1 MSTQP
6 ARHVLDE
13 KFEAESGSFAMT
25 GIQAL
30 VRLPVNVRLADRRAG
45 RRTAAYISGYEGSP
59 LGGYD
64 LALSRQGSLLSAL
77 DIVFQPGV
85 NEELAATAVQ
95 GTQLAS
101 TLDDRRFEGVTGY
114 WYGKSPGV
122 DRASDALRH
131 ANLGGTHHQGGALA
145 IVGDDPAAKSSTVPG
160 ASELILADLGIPVLY
175 PADAQEA
182 LDLGHH
188 AVHLSRVSGLWS
200 ALKVVTAV
208 ADGSTVVDVAVDRVV
223 PVVPELLVDGKAFR
237 HEPTSRLLQ
246 PRLTGLERSRNG
258 PRLEL
263 ATRYARAN
271 GLNQVAGCRSGAR
284 IGIVAAGKTWLD
296 LVQALDQLGLD
307 DAELERRG
315 VRLLHLRMVYPLDGH
330 LVRDFAA
337 GLSELV
343 IVEEKRSFLE
353 QAFKSEL
360 YGVAG
365 APVVTGKR
373 EPRGGTL
380 LSDAGELAP
389 DDIAQALSARLID
402 HGDFPSVAQ
411 WVRAREQRG
420 RVRAMLPLVANTHR
434 TPYFCSGCPHSRSV
448 RPPEGVSVG
457 GGIGCHA
464 LVLTMAPEQV
474 GEVMGLTQMGGEGA
488 QWNGVFPFVQ
498 RDHIVQ
504 NIGDGT
510 FHHSGSLAVRAAV
523 ASGAHITFKLLH
535 NSAVAMTGGQS
546 ATGAMAVPEIA
557 RALTAEG
564 VAKIIVTTEEPAS
577 YRRRALPNGVE
588 VWRQER
594 LIEAQ
599 ERLAETPGVTV
610 LIHDQECATE
620 LRRKRKRGL
629 APTPDKKVL
638 INERVCEGCGD
649 CGAVSNCLSVRP
661 VPTEF
666 GRKTRIDQASCNADY
681 SCLDG
686 NCPSFMTVVPSRRP
700 KKSRPMKGAADLDP
714 TNLPEPARQPLEG
727 SHTTRILGI
736 GGSGVVTLSQVLST
750 AAVGAGLSVRSLD
763 QTGLAQKGGAV
774 VSDVKVSA
782 TPFEAAG
789 KAADG
794 EVDLY
799 LGADI
804 LVAADEA
811 QLKAASPE
819 RTTAVVSVSEV
830 PTGAM
835 VVDVNTHFPSQE
847 RLRGRIAAATRPGES
862 TFLDAR
868 ELSTALWGEDQY
880 AGLLLLGIA
889 YQRGSMP
896 LPADAIED
904 AVRTNGVKVD
914 ANLSAFRHGRL
925 YVVDRLAFEDRVASR
940 RPVVAEVKGLTP
952 RQQALVD
959 SVGAESG
966 SELETILSTRVVE
979 LVKYQNERYA
989 RTYVEFVRR
998 IAVAEAARL
1007 HDSTALTEAV
1017 ATHLYKLMAYKD
1029 EYEVSRLILTSG
1041 RSLAAER
1048 FGEGVTVRYRLHPP
1062 VLKALGMDRKISL
1075 GRWAEPGFMALAGMR
1090 RLRGTPLDPFGR
1102 TEVRRTEREL
1112 VSQYVAVVGRLAE
1125 VVDEENFPT
1134 VLSIVSLPDVVRG
1147 YEEVKMASVER
1158 YRARLE
1164 ELLEELSAP
1173 LPGAVSSSA
1182 PAAR

>member
-1 MSTQP
+1 MNL
-6 ARHVLDE
+6 R
-13 KFEAESGSFAMT
+13 
-25 GIQAL
+25 
-30 VRLPVNVRLADRRAG
+30 RADQRAG

-64 LALSRQGSLLSAL
+64 LALSRQAALLSDL

-101 TLDDRRFEGVTGY
+101 TLDDRRYEGVTGY

-175 PADAQEA
+175 PADPQEA
-182 LDLGHH
+182 LDLGQH

-208 ADGSTVVDVAVDRVV
+208 ADGSTVVDVGLDRVT
-223 PVVPELLVDGKAFR
+223 PELPELLVDGKPYR
-237 HEPTSRLLQ
+237 HEPTTRLLQ
-246 PRLTGLERSRNG
+246 PHLTGLERSRNG
-258 PRLEL
+258 ARLQL
-263 ATRYARAN
+263 ATLYARAN
-271 GLNQVAGCRSGAR
+271 ALNEVSGCHSGAR
-284 IGIVAAGKTWLD
+284 VGIVASGKTWLD
-296 LVQALDQLGLD
+296 LMQALDQLGLD
-307 DAELERRG
+307 QAELEHRG
-315 VRLLHLRMVYPLDGH
+315 VRLLHLRMVFPLDGQ
-330 LVRDFAA
+330 LVREFAA

-353 QAFKSEL
+353 QAFKNEL
-360 YGVAG
+360 YGLSG

-373 EPRGGTL
+373 DPRGVAL
-380 LSDAGELAP
+380 LSDAGELGP
-389 DDIAQALSARLID
+389 DDIALALSTRLSD
-402 HGDFPSVAQ
+402 HGDFPSIAEWLRV
-411 WVRAREQRG
+411 REQRG
-420 RVRAMLPLVANTHR
+420 RVRAMLPIVANTHR

-464 LVLTMAPEQV
+464 LVLSMGAEQV
-474 GEVMGLTQMGGEGA
+474 GDVMGLTQMGGEGA
-488 QWNGVFPFVQ
+488 QWNGVFPFVD
-498 RDHIVQ
+498 RKHIVQ

-546 ATGAMAVPEIA
+546 ATGAMPVVEIT

-564 VAKIIVTTEEPAS
+564 VAKIIVTTENPGS
-577 YRRRALPNGVE
+577 YRGRGLARGVE

-599 ERLAETPGVTV
+599 ERLADTPGVTV

-629 APTPDKKVL
+629 APAPEKHVV

-686 NCPSFMTVVPSRRP
+686 NCPSFMTVVPGTGKSS
-700 KKSRPMKGAADLDP
+700 KKDKVTSGGGGRGARVSTRNSQRAGARTQPELP
-714 TNLPEPARQPLEG
+714 ALPVLPEPVRPPITG

-736 GGSGVVTLSQVLST
+736 GGSGVVTLSQLLST
-750 AAVGAGLSVRSLD
+750 AAVSAGLSVRSLD

-774 VSDVKVSA
+774 VSDVKVS
-782 TPFEAAG
+782 PDSFDAAG

-804 LVAADEA
+804 LVAADDA

-819 RTTAVVSVSEV
+819 RTTAVVSISEV

-835 VVDVNTHFPSQE
+835 VVDVDTEFPSQE
-847 RLRGRIAAATRPGES
+847 RLQGRIAAATRRDEA

-868 ELSTALWGEDQY
+868 RLSTTLFGDDQY
-880 AGLLLLGIA
+880 AGLLLLGVA
-889 YQRGSMP
+889 YQRGSTP
-896 LPADAIED
+896 LPAEAIED
-904 AVRTNGVKVD
+904 AVRTNGVKIE

-925 YVVDRLAFEDRVASR
+925 YVADRADFEARVALR
-940 RPVVAEVKGLTP
+940 RPTEAGAGQLSA
-952 RQQALVD
+952 RQQAMVD
-959 SVGAESG
+959 SVGVTAG
-966 SELETILSTRVVE
+966 SELDDLLRSRVAE
-979 LVKYQNERYA
+979 LVAYQDERYA
-989 RTYVEFVRR
+989 QTYVDFVGR
-998 IAVAEAARL
+998 IAAAEAARL
-1007 HDSTALTEAV
+1007 GDSTTLTAAV
-1017 ATHLYKLMAYKD
+1017 ATYLYKLMAYKD
-1029 EYEVSRLILTSG
+1029 EYEVSRLILESG
-1041 RSLAAER
+1041 RSAATEA
-1048 FGEGVTVRYRLHPP
+1048 FGDEVKVQYRLHPP
-1062 VLKALGMDRKISL
+1062 VLKSLGMDRKISL
-1075 GRWAEPGFMALAGMR
+1075 GRWAEPGFRALVGMR
-1090 RLRGTPLDPFGR
+1090 RLRGTALDPFGR
-1102 TEVRRTEREL
+1102 TEVRRTERAL
-1112 VSQYVAVVGRLAE
+1112 VAEYVAVVGRLAE
-1125 VVDEENFPT
+1125 VVDESNLST
-1134 VLSIVSLPDVVRG
+1134 VVAIASLPDVVRG
-1147 YEEVKMASVER
+1147 YEEVKMANVDR
-1158 YRARLE
+1158 YRARLDQLLT
-1164 ELLEELSAP
+1164 ELGRPSVAVLS
-1173 LPGAVSSSA
+1173 GSTSTTG
-1182 PAAR
+1182 